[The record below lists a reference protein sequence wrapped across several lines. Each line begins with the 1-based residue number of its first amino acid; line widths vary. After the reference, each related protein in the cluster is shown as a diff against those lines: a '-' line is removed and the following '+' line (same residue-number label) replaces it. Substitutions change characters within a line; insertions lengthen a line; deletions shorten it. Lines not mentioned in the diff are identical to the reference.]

1 MHDASWLWA
10 VGEQGSQ
17 KLGTM
22 RSAGLILCLCLGAA
36 RAMDRDGDGVTD
48 AAPDGQCCAIM
59 HMMGDFSSC
68 SSWTGSTDLA
78 SMAGCCPSD
87 WLLRWSLVGSA
98 GAATEDRSMVDC
110 VKFVAYADCVPPTG
124 WIGVAT
130 FKSVG
135 CPHSLPTQPPTTLKH
150 THGSSRSRKHA
161 RRLTHSLSRT
171 RSRAHGDEELA
182 TKTRR

>member
-36 RAMDRDGDGVTD
+36 RAMDRDGDGVDD

-110 VKFVAYADCVPPTG
+110 VKFVASADCVPPTG
-124 WIGVAT
+124 WMGVAT

-135 CPHSLPTQPPTTLKH
+135 CPHSLPTQPP
-150 THGSSRSRKHA
+150 G
-161 RRLTHSLSRT
+161 RR
-171 RSRAHGDEELA
+171 RAAAVAESGDRDRDGDGVGGRCRGQLA
-182 TKTRR
+182 A